1 VFSFV
6 AGLSGI
12 SLLTWGAMLGGISF
26 EVFSVSMQWALGV
39 FFAVAAILD
48 VRRPVA
54 DNAPAMPATAV
65 GPYIQ
70 RALAA
75 VAIVLAVVAL
85 IQSPRF
91 DYHQD
96 SFDHIGYVRHIAE
109 ENSLSP
115 HGVLAPPVEAPE
127 GGAKADPRKGTFQPV
142 AALAARM
149 AGVDPIDAWRV
160 MPAVFFPVAF
170 LAFVWFCAAFLP
182 DRRLVLACAAL
193 FLLFQGGTG
202 VLHGREFANG
212 QGIWLVFYWTLVPLC
227 LRYAVSG
234 ARRNLS
240 AVLVLLAG
248 GAFMHVGVLT
258 HAAVLL
264 ASLLLFYRWLRL
276 DRQAV
281 LTLCAW
287 GAGIAAVALVWK
299 VATSIGGGN
308 QIHAHPQGLMYV
320 GGGMFVASPVEVLRQ
335 NGLVFFGG
343 LVMLPFLV
351 LAARR
356 HGEAKLQIAFAAIPI
371 AVCFIPPLV
380 VLLYQS
386 ATYMVFRT
394 LLNVP
399 AFAIVA
405 ASVYWLASW
414 SRRRAWWTRAAAAL
428 ALLVWAWLFLAPS
441 IGAFDRAFD
450 AGLARRDAEPLMERY
465 DDLIRYMRSRPDDSV
480 VLTDPKTSY
489 LLSAATDHQF
499 VAILEQHGNP
509 NDPFAFDRLTAVR
522 DVLSPFVFLSEAAAA
537 CERYGVDFVVVNGRL
552 RDSAPGF
559 LFDWSPALYPQT
571 RKKLSALE
579 TRFRPLFEDG
589 DITVYLYY
597 PGSIPPDVWIP
608 EDTPLDFGVSG
619 LRNCTI
625 RSPGDEFYIS
635 QVAVSPGRVL
645 PGETVKV
652 SLGYELSDG
661 LAYGLPFIV
670 HIRFDHESIAGDV
683 EGYPMDKHVRRLRE
697 RRSGHKLRFRFDH
710 RPFGG
715 LLAADRWPAAVMFYE
730 SFPVKL
736 SSTLE
741 PGRYTVDISIARETR
756 LPNFELRD
764 FVFNQDH
771 YSGTRCMQIEVTRQL
786 ER

>member
-1 VFSFV
+1 MFSFV
-6 AGLSGI
+6 AGLAGI
-12 SLLTWGAMLGGISF
+12 SLLTWVAMLAGISF
-26 EVFSVSMQWALGV
+26 DVFSVSMQWALGV
-39 FFAVAAILD
+39 FFAAAAILD
-48 VRRPVA
+48 ARRPVA
-54 DNAPAMPATAV
+54 GGAPELPAAAV
-65 GPYIQ
+65 GLHLQ

-75 VAIVLAVVAL
+75 VAIVLAAVAL
-85 IQSPRF
+85 IQPPRF
-91 DYHQD
+91 DFHQD
-96 SFDHIGYVRHIAE
+96 SFDHVGYVRHIAG

-115 HGVLAPPVEAPE
+115 HGVLAPPVDAPRDGVE
-127 GGAKADPRKGTFQPV
+127 ADPRKGTFQPV
-142 AALAARM
+142 AALAVRM
-149 AGVDPIDAWRV
+149 SGVDPIDAWRV

-193 FLLFQGGTG
+193 FLLFQGGAG

-212 QGIWLVFYWTLVPLC
+212 QGVWLVFYWTLVPLC

-234 ARRNLS
+234 GRRNLS
-240 AVLVLLAG
+240 AVLVLLSG
-248 GAFMHVGVLT
+248 GAFLHVGVLT
-258 HAAVLL
+258 HAGVLF
-264 ASLLLFYRWLRL
+264 ASLLFFHRWLRF
-276 DRQAV
+276 DRRAV
-281 LTLCAW
+281 MTMCAW
-287 GAGIAAVALVWK
+287 GAGIAAVVLVWK
-299 VATSIGGGN
+299 VTTSIGGSN
-308 QIHAHPQGLMYV
+308 EIHAHPQGLMYV

-343 LVMLPFLV
+343 LVMLPFVL

-356 HGEAKLQIAFAAIPI
+356 HREARLQLAFAAIPI
-371 AVCFIPPLV
+371 AVCFVPPLV

-399 AFAIVA
+399 AFAIVV

-414 SRRRAWWTRAAAAL
+414 SRRGAWWTRAAASMAIL
-428 ALLVWAWLFLAPS
+428 AWAWLFLAPS
-441 IGAFDRAFD
+441 IGAFERAFD
-450 AGLARRDAEPLMERY
+450 SRLSGRNTEPVMERY
-465 DDLIRYMRSRPDDSV
+465 DDLIQYMRSRPDGSV
-480 VLTDPKTSY
+480 VLSDPKTSY

-509 NDPFAFDRLTAVR
+509 NDPFAYDRLTAVR

-552 RDSAPGF
+552 RDDAPGF

-571 RKKLSALE
+571 REKLLALE

-597 PGSIPPDVWIP
+597 PGSNPPDVWMP
-608 EDTPLDFGVSG
+608 EDTPLEFGVDG
-619 LRNCTI
+619 LRNCAV
-625 RSPGDEFYIS
+625 RSPGDDFYIS

-645 PGETVKV
+645 SGETVKV
-652 SLGYELSDG
+652 SLGYEMSDA

-683 EGYPMDKHVRRLRE
+683 AGYPMDKHVRRMRE
-697 RRSGHKLRFRFDH
+697 RRSGRQLRFRVDH

-736 SSTLE
+736 PATLE
-741 PGRYTVDISIARETR
+741 PGLYTVDISIARETR

-764 FVFNQDH
+764 FVFNQDQ
-771 YSGTRCMQIEVTRQL
+771 YSGTRCMKIEVTRQL